1 VDVRRRLVLALAAT
15 AAPLLLAGAS
25 SGAHAALRTGTA
37 AAPARYAF
45 PLHVSANGRY
55 LVDRRN
61 RPFLVVGD
69 SPQALIGDL
78 SVAQAR
84 AFIADRRSHGINAL
98 WVNLL
103 CAKYTGCADDG
114 RTRDGIAPFTTAGD
128 LAAPNPA
135 YFARA
140 DAMVRLAQEAGMVV
154 FLDPIE
160 TGGWLPTLRSNGAA
174 KAYAYGKFLG
184 KRFRGSPNIVWLN
197 GNDFQTWESST
208 DDALAL
214 AVARGIRSVDKV
226 HLQTVELNYY
236 ASASRDDARWKSL
249 LNLDLAYTY
258 LPTYAEVGAEYALR
272 PPLPVILGEA
282 GYEDEQNEPTISF
295 GSPQT
300 LRRQEYW
307 AALSGAAGQFFGNHF
322 TWQFAPGWKNH
333 LDSPGSVQLRHL
345 VDLLSQR
352 PWFRLVPDTRHQIVT
367 HGYGE
372 PSSKGP
378 VDGSDY
384 VTTAATPDGK
394 LAISY
399 LPNGGTLTVD
409 TTRLEAGITARWFD
423 PTSGRLVGDSAGG
436 LPRSAN
442 VMLRPPG
449 KNGDGD
455 PDWVLVL
462 S

>member
-1 VDVRRRLVLALAAT
+1 M
-15 AAPLLLAGAS
+15 LLAGAS
-25 SGAHAALRTGTA
+25 SGAHAAVRAA
-37 AAPARYAF
+37 AAPAAPRYAF
-45 PLHVSANGRY
+45 PLHVSANRRY
-55 LVDRRN
+55 LVDRRG
-61 RPFLVVGD
+61 RPFLLVGD

-84 AFIADRRSHGINAL
+84 AFIADRRSHGIDAL
-98 WVNLL
+98 WVSLL
-103 CAKYTGCADDG
+103 CAKYTGCAGDG
-114 RTRDGIAPFTTAGD
+114 RTFDGIAPFATAGD
-128 LAAPNPA
+128 LATPNPA

-140 DAMVRLAQEAGMVV
+140 DAMIRLAQEAGMVV

-174 KAYAYGKFLG
+174 KAFAYGRFLG
-184 KRFRGSPNIVWLN
+184 KRFRGSPNIVWLS
-197 GNDFQTWESST
+197 GNDFQTWKNSA
-208 DDALAL
+208 DDAVVL

-226 HLQTVELNYY
+226 HLQTVELNYF
-236 ASASRDDARWKSL
+236 ASASRDDPRWKSL
-249 LNLDLAYTY
+249 LDFDLAYTY
-258 LPTYAEVGAEYALR
+258 GPTYAEVGAEYARR
-272 PPLPVILGEA
+272 PSLPVILGEA
-282 GYEDEQNEPTISF
+282 GYEGEQNEPTISF

-333 LDSPGSVQLRHL
+333 LDSPGSVQLGHL
-345 VDLLSQR
+345 VDLLSER

-367 HGYGE
+367 RGYGA

-378 VDGSDY
+378 VDGADY
-384 VTTAATPDGK
+384 VTTAATPDGG

-399 LPNGGTLTVD
+399 LPNGGTLIVD

-423 PTSGRLVGDSAGG
+423 PTSGRFVGDSARN
-436 LPRSAN
+436 LPRSAH
-442 VMLRPPG
+442 VRLTSPG
-449 KNGDGD
+449 KNRDGD